1 MLRRPLAPLVVALG
15 CALATTAVWFAAF
28 QTAAGARLDGA
39 VRGGFTGL
47 QDSRLEPLGL
57 AAADLAG
64 PVPFA
69 LLSLVVVSLALARG
83 RLRHAVV
90 VVMVLVGANVTTQLI
105 KHLGTA
111 ARPEETAPAWPSG
124 HTTAAMTL
132 ALCLV
137 VVAPARMRPLAAA
150 IGGSYAVAVG
160 YGVILGGW
168 HYPSDVLGAFGI
180 ATGWLALS
188 VAAVRVAAGRRE
200 DRGSSGPPMPA
211 PAAVAALAGAALV
224 AGAVLLRPA
233 RVLAYA
239 EEHAAFVPGAVALG
253 AAGLAIAVAAAAA
266 LQWVERAAPRD

>member
-1 MLRRPLAPLVVALG
+1 MVRRPFLPLAVALG
-15 CALATTAVWFAAF
+15 CAFATTIVWFAAF
-28 QTAAGARLDGA
+28 HTADGARLDAA

-47 QDSRLEPLGL
+47 QDSRLGPLGV

-69 LLSLVVVSLALARG
+69 LLSLALVSFALARR

-90 VVMVLVGANVTTQLI
+90 VAVVLAGANVTTQLL
-105 KHLGTA
+105 KHLTA
-111 ARPEETAPAWPSG
+111 TRPGETEPAWPSG

-137 VVAPARMRPLAAA
+137 VVAPARLRPLAAA

-160 YGVILGGW
+160 YGVVLGGW

-188 VAAVRVAAGRRE
+188 VAGVSVAAGRRA
-200 DRGSSGPPMPA
+200 DREPSAQTVLA
-211 PAAVAALAGAALV
+211 PAAVAALAGGALV
-224 AGAVLLRPA
+224 AAAMLLRPA
-233 RVLAYA
+233 RVLAYVD
-239 EEHAAFVPGAVALG
+239 EHAAFVPGALALG
-253 AAGLAIAVAAAAA
+253 AAGMALAVAAAAA
-266 LQWVERAAPRD
+266 LPWVERAAPRD